1 VSWRFHPGRPLNIP
15 NTLNAD
21 KRLMSFACTAD
32 LTADLSAEGR
42 DSMSLENLRKDL
54 KFLLALAVSGLL
66 LIHPFVADAEWYSG
80 GTLHRATV
88 GEWRNASY
96 RDKLATAAD
105 WALAYDRVKN
115 TVLRSGSM
123 ETLKPYAIDLVTCV
137 DGASGPS
144 GNDSLRVAQ
153 LAASCI
159 VLLGW

>member
-1 VSWRFHPGRPLNIP
+1 MPNGIREGLFIERPLAN
-15 NTLNAD
+15 
-21 KRLMSFACTAD
+21 
-32 LTADLSAEGR
+32 
-42 DSMSLENLRKDL
+42 
-54 KFLLALAVSGLL
+54 
-66 LIHPFVADAEWYSG
+66 
-80 GTLHRATV
+80 
-88 GEWRNASY
+88 GEMPPTE
-96 RDKLATAAD
+96 DKLATAAD